1 MNSYINKIELN
12 EETQTWT
19 ISGISKLP
27 IDEIH
32 AHYTEMLEFV
42 RPEKKI
48 NLPFE
53 TNGNEFSVTI
63 SLVEIAENSIT
74 DKKTPWTFRIISAG
88 KNYPIESD
96 GPVTNKEFAPSN
108 AFYQYLFEFPEG
120 IVTLFSKPKEI
131 TATLSN
137 FQLAS
142 ELLAGEIN
150 LSIPIEPDTYSAEIV
165 LKRRP
170 FSALYLF
177 HEQEE
182 KFQIGTLKADS
193 VHFKVDLKTLSSKLL
208 VDSNNVIDTFIRLNS
223 LSINKQHDFYL
234 NIEPTIKNTI
244 PKEVNL
250 ETPKY
255 SKLSSFVT
263 GSNRLSFYLKKNYQE
278 IVSLASFNED
288 DSKIELQYTIPKSF
302 VNCELVIKR
311 RDSKAKLFEYY
322 IEQIFP
328 IKKGLLKHGTI
339 ISRDT
344 FLTGNVNKEN
354 GVWDFFIRSTG
365 NPDLPI
371 FIPTTVD
378 LSKNKYHDV
387 FKNPFQ
393 ARVIKNGAKNLS
405 IGTIPAPE
413 QNSDPLKIA
422 VMGSCFSRNAFNS
435 KPYFNPDYKRF
446 FEVTFTQ
453 SHTSIFS
460 VLSEPFK
467 GVNLEKYGNM
477 TNNERR
483 TVQDDL
489 NKGFFEKLENSKS
502 DYLLLDFYPDVLRGP
517 LWLKGG
523 EILSL
528 SYIMEQTGILND
540 LPIKRL
546 LDHSDNEA
554 FFQEWTTYADKFIEK
569 LLTVMPAEKIILN
582 KGGFTTKY
590 YNKNGAVQEY
600 KIKMRIERNN
610 YFWEKLNNYFL
621 AKVPTAQVIDFSKKP
636 YIGDFYYPFGHSFSH
651 FESGYYKD
659 FMREMIY
666 ITEREKR
673 KSKDQ

>member
-1 MNSYINKIELN
+1 MKPYLNKIELN
-12 EETQTWT
+12 QEKQTWT
-19 ISGISKLP
+19 ISGTSPIK
-27 IDEIH
+27 IDEVQ
-32 AHYTEMLEFV
+32 AHYTEMLEFI
-42 RPEKKI
+42 RPEKKVS
-48 NLPFE
+48 LPFE
-53 TNGNEFSVTI
+53 TNGNEFNATI
-63 SLVEIAENSIT
+63 SLTEIAENSIT
-74 DKKTPWTFRIISAG
+74 DNKTPWTFRIISNG
-88 KNYPIESD
+88 KSYPIESD
-96 GPVTNKEFAPSN
+96 GPVTNKEFAPQN

-120 IVTLFSKPKEI
+120 IVTLLSKPKEI

-137 FQLAS
+137 FQLSS
-142 ELLAGEIN
+142 ELLSGEIK
-150 LSIPIEPDTYSAEIV
+150 LSVPIEPDTYSAEVV

-177 HEQEE
+177 HEQED

-193 VHFKVDLKTLSSKLL
+193 IHFKVDLKALTSKLL
-208 VDSNNVIDTFIRLNS
+208 VDSNNVIDSFIRLKS

-234 NIEPTIKNTI
+234 NIEPSIKNTI
-244 PKEVNL
+244 PKEVKL

-263 GSNRLSFYLKKNYQE
+263 GSNRLSFYFKKSYQE
-278 IVSLASFNED
+278 IVSLTSFGED
-288 DSKIELQYTIPKSF
+288 DSKIDLQFTIPKNF
-302 VNCELVIKR
+302 VGCELVIKR
-311 RDSKAKLFEYY
+311 RDDKAKLFEYY
-322 IEQIFP
+322 IEQVFP
-328 IKKGLLKHGTI
+328 IKQGLLKSSTT

-344 FLTGNVNKEN
+344 FLIGNINKEN
-354 GVWDFFIRSTG
+354 GIWDFFVRSTG
-365 NPDLPI
+365 QPDLPI
-371 FIPTTVD
+371 FIPSTVD
-378 LSKNKYHDV
+378 LSKNKYHAV
-387 FKNPFQ
+387 FKNPYQ
-393 ARVIKNGAKNLS
+393 ARIIKNGAKNLS
-405 IGTIPAPE
+405 ISTIPGPE
-413 QNSDPLKIA
+413 SNSNPLKIA

-489 NKGFFEKLENSKS
+489 NKGFFEKLKKSKS

-517 LWLKGG
+517 LWLEGG

-569 LLTVMPAEKIILN
+569 LLTIMPAEKIILN

-590 YNKNGAVQEY
+590 YDKNGAIQEY

-673 KSKDQ
+673 KLNDQ